1 MEIMRKLRMMKK
13 EKKKKSV
20 VEDMARERA
29 DLRKTAGKR
38 KAMIRNQAKK
48 VYIKFFQTIKIY
60 ISL

>member
-1 MEIMRKLRMMKK
+1 MRKLRMMKK

-20 VEDMARERA
+20 VEDVARERA

-38 KAMIRNQAKK
+38 KPMIRSHAKK